1 MKALVLAAGY
11 ATRLYPL
18 TKEYPK
24 PLLEVNKKPIIDYCI
39 EKINGIAAV
48 DEIIVVT
55 NSKFFPHFSK
65 WAGAVKSKKPV
76 SIVDDRTCDLDD
88 RRGAVGDMHFVI
100 ESRRLCDDLLVLGGD
115 NIFDGSLTEFI
126 SDARKKAPHPV
137 IGAYDIKDKA
147 KAAHYGVLVTDGSHK
162 VTAFH
167 EKPRHPEST
176 LIAMCLYYFSKDNI
190 GLVDNYFKNRTDK
203 HDAVGFYVEW
213 LIKKVPVYAHVFSG
227 RWYDIGD
234 HQSYQEAQEK
244 FK

>member
-24 PLLEVNKKPIIDYCI
+24 PLLQVNNKPIIDYTI
-39 EKINGIAAV
+39 EKINGIPQV

-55 NSKFFPHFSK
+55 NSKFFPHFKEWSSGVSS
-65 WAGAVKSKKPV
+65 AKPI
-76 SIVDDRTCDLDD
+76 SIVDDLTKDLDD

-100 ESRRLCDDLLVLGGD
+100 AERKLADDLLVLGGD
-115 NIFDGSLTEFI
+115 NIFDGALTEFI
-126 SDARKKAPHPV
+126 SCAKENAPDPV
-137 IGAYDIKDKA
+137 IGAYDIKRKEQA
-147 KAAHYGVLVTDGSHK
+147 TKYGVLVVDAKNK
-162 VTAFH
+162 VTGFH

-176 LIAMCLYYFSKDNI
+176 LIAMCLYYFPKEKV
-190 GLVDNYFKNRTDK
+190 GLVDDYFKSRADK

-213 LIKKVPVYAHVFSG
+213 LIKKVPVYAYVFSG

-234 HQSYQEAQEK
+234 HQCYNEAQEK

>member
-24 PLLEVNKKPIIDYCI
+24 PLLEVNKKPIIDYAI
-39 EKINGIAAV
+39 EKINGIPYI

-55 NSKFFPHFSK
+55 NSKFFPHFKEWSES
-65 WAGAVKSKKPV
+65 VSSSTPI
-76 SIVDDRTCDLDD
+76 SIVDDLTKDLDD
-88 RRGAVGDMHFVI
+88 RRGAVGDIHFVI
-100 ESRRLCDDLLVLGGD
+100 AERTLSDDLLVLGGD
-115 NIFDGSLTEFI
+115 NIFDGALTEFVA
-126 SDARKKAPHPV
+126 DAKERTPDPV
-137 IGAYDIKDKA
+137 IGAYDIKHREQATK
-147 KAAHYGVLVTDGSHK
+147 YGVLVVGEK
-162 VTAFH
+162 NKIVAFH

-176 LIAMCLYYFSKDNI
+176 LIAMCLYYFSKEKLS
-190 GLVDNYFKNRTDK
+190 LVDEYFKSRADK

-234 HQSYQEAQEK
+234 HQCYKEAQEK
-244 FK
+244 FR